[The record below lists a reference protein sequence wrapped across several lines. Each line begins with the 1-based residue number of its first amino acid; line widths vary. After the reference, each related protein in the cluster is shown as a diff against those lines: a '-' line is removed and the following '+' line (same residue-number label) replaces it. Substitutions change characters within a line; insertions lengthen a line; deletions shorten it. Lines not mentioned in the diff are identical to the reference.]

1 MIFPPKFAVQELNK
15 NMNYLSAENISKY
28 FGDRTL
34 FENLSFGISK
44 GEKIAF
50 IAANGAGKTTILRI
64 LAGQETAD
72 TGTVLKREGIKI
84 GYLEQEPNLDNQITI
99 NELING
105 SYSKVLAIIRS
116 YEQALEQQTENYN
129 DTTQAAFELASAKM
143 DEHKAWDYELR
154 MKQMLSRFN
163 ITQLNQRIG
172 SLSGGEKKR
181 LALALVLLD
190 EPDLLILDEPTNHLD
205 IEMIEWL
212 EKFLSQS
219 NVTLLM
225 VTHDRYFLDRIC
237 NHIFELSNEKL
248 YHHKGNYAYYLE
260 KSFEREE
267 VEKTEIDKAKKLM
280 RKELDWMRRM
290 PRARTTKSK
299 ARIDSFYKT
308 KDKAQS
314 GKIKKELKLEVK
326 TGRIGGK
333 ILELEG
339 INKSYGDI
347 NIIQNFDYI
356 FKKGERIGILGK
368 NGVGKT
374 SFLNILTE
382 KEKVDT
388 GTVIKGETIVMGY
401 YTQTGMQLNEEKS
414 VLEALKEIAEVIVMA
429 DSSVITASQLLEQFM
444 FPPKVQYSLISTLSG
459 GERRRLHL
467 LTVLI
472 KNPNFL
478 ILDEP
483 TNDLDLLTL
492 NKLEEFLEAF
502 AGCLIL
508 VSHDRYF
515 LDKLIDHLFIF
526 EGNGKLKD
534 FYGRYTEYRD
544 TKDEINKQ
552 EKEQKA
558 IAKKAKIA
566 TKKSQNVKTK
576 TKLSYKEKI
585 EYDSLE
591 KDIQDLDI
599 EKVELEAALGTEST
613 NYAKLE
619 NISKRIG
626 EIIELIDEKTFRWME
641 LDEYC

>member
-1 MIFPPKFAVQELNK
+1 
-15 NMNYLSAENISKY
+15 MNYLSAENISKY
-28 FGDRTL
+28 FGDRIL

-50 IAANGAGKTTILRI
+50 IAPNGAGKTTILRI
-64 LAGQETAD
+64 LSAQETAD

-84 GYLEQEPNLDNQITI
+84 GYLEQEPSLDNQITI
-99 NELING
+99 NDLING
-105 SYSKVLAIIRS
+105 SHSEVLAIIRQ
-116 YEQALEQQTENYN
+116 YEKALAQQTENYN
-129 DTTQAAFELASAKM
+129 ETTQAAFEFASTKM
-143 DEHKAWDYELR
+143 DEHKAWDYVLR
-154 MKQMLSRFN
+154 MKQMLNRFN
-163 ITQLNQRIG
+163 ITMLDQRIG

-212 EKFLSQS
+212 EKFLSQL

-225 VTHDRYFLDRIC
+225 VTHDRYFLDRVC

-248 YHHKGNYAYYLE
+248 YHHKGNYSYYLQ

-267 VEKTEIDKAKKLM
+267 VEKTEIDRAKKLM
-280 RKELDWMRRM
+280 RRELDWMRRM

-308 KDKAQS
+308 QDKAQS
-314 GKIKKELKLEVK
+314 GKIIKELKLEVK
-326 TGRIGGK
+326 TARIGGK
-333 ILELEG
+333 ILEVEK
-339 INKSYGDI
+339 ISKSYGDI
-347 NIIQNFDYI
+347 KIIENFDYI

-368 NGVGKT
+368 NGVGKS

-382 KEKVDT
+382 KEKADT
-388 GTVIKGETIVMGY
+388 GTVIKGETIIMGY

-414 VLEALKEIAEVIVMA
+414 VVEALKEIAEVIVMA
-429 DSSVITASQLLEQFM
+429 DGSVITASQLLEQFM

-492 NKLEEFLEAF
+492 NKLEEFLEGF

-515 LDKLIDHLFIF
+515 LDKLVDHLFIF

-534 FYGRYTEYRD
+534 YYGKYTHYRD
-544 TKDEINKQ
+544 VKDEEDRL
-552 EKEQKA
+552 EKEQKS
-558 IAKKAKIA
+558 IAKKTEIA
-566 TKKSQNVKTK
+566 AKKSQEVKPK
-576 TKLSYKEKI
+576 TKLSYKEQKEFEQLEIDI
-585 EYDSLE
+585 ESLE
-591 KDIQDLDI
+591 KEKKSLGDTLNSGNQDYQQLQTASDR
-599 EKVELEAALGTEST
+599 
-613 NYAKLE
+613 
-619 NISKRIG
+619 IS
-626 EIIELIDEKTFRWME
+626 EIIIILEEKEMRWLELS
-641 LDEYC
+641 EYL

>member
-1 MIFPPKFAVQELNK
+1 
-15 NMNYLSAENISKY
+15 MNYLSAENISKY
-28 FGDRTL
+28 FGDRVL

-50 IAANGAGKTTILRI
+50 IAPNGAGKTTILRI
-64 LAGQETAD
+64 LAGQKTAD
-72 TGTVLKREGIKI
+72 SGTILKREGIKI
-84 GYLEQEPNLDNQITI
+84 GYLEQEPSLDNQISI
-99 NELING
+99 NDLING
-105 SYSKVLAIIRS
+105 SHSDVLAIIRN
-116 YEQALEQQTENYN
+116 YEQALEQQTQNYN
-129 DTTQAAFELASAKM
+129 EATQAAFELTSSKM
-143 DEHKAWDYELR
+143 DEHKAWNYELR
-154 MKQMLSRFN
+154 MKQMFSRFN

-248 YHHKGNYAYYLE
+248 YHHKGNYSYYLE

-267 VEKTEIDKAKKLM
+267 VEKTEIHKAKRLM
-280 RKELDWMRRM
+280 RKELDWMRRS
-290 PRARTTKSK
+290 PKARTTKSK

-308 KDKAQS
+308 QDKALS
-314 GKIKKELKLEVK
+314 GKVKKELKLEVK
-326 TGRIGGK
+326 TARIGGK
-333 ILELEG
+333 ILEIEKMS
-339 INKSYGDI
+339 KSYGDI
-347 NIIQNFDYI
+347 KIIENFDYI

-368 NGVGKT
+368 NGVGKS

-382 KEKVDT
+382 KEKADT
-388 GTVIKGETIVMGY
+388 GTVTKGETIVMGY
-401 YTQTGMQLNEEKS
+401 FTQTGMQLNEEKS
-414 VLEALKEIAEVIVMA
+414 VLGALKEIAEVIVMA
-429 DSSVITASQLLEQFM
+429 DGRVITASQLLEQFM
-444 FPPKVQYSLISTLSG
+444 FPPKVQYSQIATLSG

-467 LTVLI
+467 LSVLI

-515 LDKLIDHLFIF
+515 LDKLVDHLFIF
-526 EGNGKLKD
+526 EGNGQLKD
-534 FYGRYTEYRD
+534 YYGKYTQYKD
-544 TKDEINKQ
+544 AKDESDKL
-552 EKEQKA
+552 EREQKVK
-558 IAKKAKIA
+558 AKKVEQAS
-566 TKKSQNVKTK
+566 KKSQEVKVK

-585 EYDSLE
+585 EYNNLE
-591 KDIQDLDI
+591 KEIQDLEN
-599 EKVELEAALGTEST
+599 EKVELETALNTETT

-619 NISKRIG
+619 DISKRIG
-626 EIIELIDEKTFRWME
+626 EVIKLIDEKTYRWMK
-641 LDEYC
+641 LDEFV